1 MMMIMIVTVS
11 ITTARVVIM
20 ICTVMDCC
28 EYKNECNNETDSDSD
43 SDDNWI

>member
-1 MMMIMIVTVS
+1 MMIMIVTVL

-20 ICTVMDCC
+20 ICIVMDCC

-43 SDDNWI
+43 DNWI